1 MTTVDEY
8 IAGFPEDVRERLQGV
23 RTAIR
28 AGLPDGEERVRY
40 GMPAVMLDSR
50 HAVHYA
56 GWKKH
61 IGIYPVPPLDGPLED
76 EVAPYRAAK
85 DSLHFPHTQPV
96 PYDLVERLARALAA
110 R

>member
-8 IAGFPEDVRERLQGV
+8 IAGFPDDVRERLQGV

-61 IGIYPVPPLDGPLED
+61 IGVYPVPPLDGPLEE

-85 DSLHFPHTQPV
+85 DSLRFPHAQPV